1 MTDTALTTYISRA
14 GFRSVRELSR
24 MTGIPSKTLDRI
36 VKDPRRA
43 RGFQLAAIGEACG
56 MSAEQVGRVIL
67 RKEERNVTNKEGNK
81 TRA

>member
-1 MTDTALTTYISRA
+1 MTDAALTIYISRA

-56 MSAEQVGRVIL
+56 MSAEQVGKLIL
-67 RKEERNVTNKEGNK
+67 RKEGMNGTNKKGNK

>member
-1 MTDTALTTYISRA
+1 MIETALTTYISRA

-43 RGFQLAAIGEACG
+43 RGFQLAAIGDACG
-56 MSAEQVGRVIL
+56 MSAEQIGQVIQ
-67 RKEERNVTNKEGNK
+67 RKEGKS
-81 TRA
+81 